1 MTIRSVCGIMVAYT
15 NDYEE
20 ATPFDSFQYSAAR
33 PEVL

>member
-1 MTIRSVCGIMVAYT
+1 MTIRSVCVIITEYT